1 MGYPDLLGHPGA
13 GVAGRRGKTGADPH
27 GQDRGGAVTAYV
39 IAENEEHA
47 RERWDDALFI
57 CDPGFARELAEE
69 RGHKVYEVALV
80 TTFREKK

>member
-1 MGYPDLLGHPGA
+1 M
-13 GVAGRRGKTGADPH
+13 
-27 GQDRGGAVTAYV
+27 TAYV